1 MHKRRPPWGLL
12 VLLRRLL
19 RLTTLR
25 EVLALQKLVPLLF
38 PLARM
43 LLLCFRVVCQL
54 GIPYPVP
61 VLQLVQRSLVRLQ
74 DLVLRPVPL
83 LLLVLLKFF

>member
-1 MHKRRPPWGLL
+1 
-12 VLLRRLL
+12 
-19 RLTTLR
+19 
-25 EVLALQKLVPLLF
+25 
-38 PLARM
+38 
-43 LLLCFRVVCQL
+43 
-54 GIPYPVP
+54 